1 MAVADSQG
9 LTVSWGTISLGKLTN
24 AQYASP
30 TVEYEE
36 YVSSSSTLRAY
47 TGKDGKTTHYGAIK
61 RMIAGDI
68 TPGVVSIEWI
78 GSSALSSSHVG
89 HSKQLTIAHSQGAL
103 TMSATASLRSFSI
116 TGAVGELVKGTAEF
130 QLEQV

>member
-9 LTVSWGTISLGKLTN
+9 LTVSWGSINLGMLTN
-24 AQYASP
+24 AQYSSP

-36 YVSSSSTLRAY
+36 YVSSSSALRAY
-47 TGKDGKTTHYGAIK
+47 TANDGSTTHYGAVK
-61 RMIAGDI
+61 RIIAGDI
-68 TPGVVSIEWI
+68 TPGTVSLQWI
-78 GSSALSSSHVG
+78 GASALSDSHVG
-89 HSKQLTIAHSQGAL
+89 HSKQLTITHSQGAL
-103 TMSATASLRSFSI
+103 TLSATASLRSFSI